1 MDEKIFITLIG
12 MLAQAGF
19 KGEKVPLIRRG
30 ESGAIELTATGSLWY
45 TCMCSSDPGI
55 LKAAIALVV
64 ANEEFFPALATVNK
78 YYKQLTVD
86 VREVDGSE
94 AWAKVEKELCR
105 VGWNAPDFPNEP
117 DRDILL
123 QAVQACGGWR
133 SIGMVDDKDA
143 GVLRAQFRDAY
154 NSIKKRNKRTEQYA
168 QLGITQARSGMVSIA
183 DMLSKKDAQ
192 EA

>member
-1 MDEKIFITLIG
+1 MDEKTFIALIG
-12 MLAQAGF
+12 TLAQAGF
-19 KGEKVPLIRRG
+19 KGEKISLIRRG
-30 ESGAIELTATGSLWY
+30 DNGSIELSATGSLWY
-45 TCMCSSDPGI
+45 TCMRGSDPEK
-55 LKAAIALVV
+55 LKAAIVLAI
-64 ANEEFFPALATVNK
+64 ATEEFFPALATITK
-78 YYKQLTVD
+78 YYKQLTED
-86 VREVDGSE
+86 VGEVDGSE

-105 VGWNAPDFPNEP
+105 VGWGAPEFPDEP
-117 DRDILL
+117 DKDTLL
-123 QAVQACGGWR
+123 LAVQACGGWR

-192 EA
+192 